1 MYWWLISEFLPTTH
15 KQTKG
20 KIMATTVITGRDIS
34 LSFTGGTDI
43 EAQATSAVL
52 TKTNVRETYQTL
64 DGEAYKTTN
73 IEGTFALSMLADWG
87 KASSVC
93 EALWTAAETA
103 PDTDITVTLTAAT
116 GAQFVFPIMPEFPT
130 AGGSGTDAQ
139 TVDFTFKVSKGE
151 VTETFS

>member
-1 MYWWLISEFLPTTH
+1 
-15 KQTKG
+15 
-20 KIMATTVITGRDIS
+20 MATTVITGRDIS

-64 DGEAYKTTN
+64 DGEAYKTVN

-87 KASSVC
+87 KANSVC

-103 PDTDITVTLTAAT
+103 PDATITMTMTAAS
-116 GAQFVFPIMPEFPT
+116 GAVFAFDVFPEFPT
-130 AGGSGTDAQ
+130 AGGAGTDAQ
-139 TVDFTFKVSKGE
+139 TVDFTFKVQKGA

>member
-1 MYWWLISEFLPTTH
+1 
-15 KQTKG
+15 
-20 KIMATTVITGRDIS
+20 MATTVITGRDIS

-52 TKTNVRETYQTL
+52 TKVNERQTYQTL

-73 IEGTFALSMLADWG
+73 LSGTFELTMLADWG

-93 EALWTAAETA
+93 EAIWTAAESA
-103 PDTDITVTLTAAT
+103 PDTDISVTLTTAT

-130 AGGSGTDAQ
+130 AGGSGVDAQ
-139 TVDFTFKVSKGE
+139 EVTFTFKVSKGA
-151 VTETFS
+151 VVETFS

>member
-1 MYWWLISEFLPTTH
+1 
-15 KQTKG
+15 
-20 KIMATTVITGRDIS
+20 MATTVITGRDIS

-52 TKTNVRETYQTL
+52 TKTNVRERYQTL

-87 KASSVC
+87 KTGSVC

-103 PDTDITVTLTAAT
+103 PDTDITISLTAAT
-116 GAQFVFPIMPEFPT
+116 GAVFSFPVMPEFPT
-130 AGGSGTDAQ
+130 AGGAGTDAQ
-139 TVDFTFKVSKGE
+139 TVDFTFKVSKGA

>member
-1 MYWWLISEFLPTTH
+1 
-15 KQTKG
+15 
-20 KIMATTVITGRDIS
+20 MATTVITGRDIS

-73 IEGTFALSMLADWG
+73 VEATFALSMLADWG
-87 KASSVC
+87 KTGSVC
-93 EALWTAAETA
+93 EALWAAAEA
-103 PDTDITVTLTAAT
+103 PDTTISVTLTAAT
-116 GAQFVFPIMPEFPT
+116 GAQFVFPILPEFPT
-130 AGGSGTDAQ
+130 AGGAGTDAQ
-139 TVDFTFKVSKGE
+139 TVDFTFKVANGA

>member
-1 MYWWLISEFLPTTH
+1 
-15 KQTKG
+15 
-20 KIMATTVITGRDIS
+20 MATTVITGRDIS

-64 DGEAYKTTN
+64 DGEAYKTVN
-73 IEGTFALSMLADWG
+73 IEGTFELSMLADWG
-87 KASSVC
+87 KTSSVC

-103 PDTDITVTLTAAT
+103 PDTSFLITMTAAT
-116 GAQFVFPIMPEFPT
+116 GAVFAFDVFPEFPT
-130 AGGSGTDAQ
+130 AGGAGTDAQ
-139 TVDFTFKVSKGE
+139 TVDFTFKVQKGA

>member
-1 MYWWLISEFLPTTH
+1 
-15 KQTKG
+15 
-20 KIMATTVITGRDIS
+20 MATTVITGRDIS

-73 IEGTFALSMLADWG
+73 VEGTFALSMLADWG
-87 KASSVC
+87 KTSSVC
-93 EALWTAAETA
+93 EALWAAAEA
-103 PDTDITVTLTAAT
+103 PDTTISVTLTAAS
-116 GAQFVFPIMPEFPT
+116 GAQFVFPILPEYPT
-130 AGGSGTDAQ
+130 AGGAGTDAQ
-139 TVDFTFKVSKGE
+139 TVDFTFKIAKGE

>member
-1 MYWWLISEFLPTTH
+1 
-15 KQTKG
+15 
-20 KIMATTVITGRDIS
+20 MATTVITGRDIS

-52 TKTNVRETYQTL
+52 TKTNLRETFQTL

-73 IEGTFALSMLADWG
+73 IEAAFALSMLADWG
-87 KASSVC
+87 KANSVC

-103 PDTDITVTLTAAT
+103 PDATITMTMTAAT
-116 GAQFVFPIMPEFPT
+116 GAVFAFDVFPEFPT
-130 AGGSGTDAQ
+130 AGGAGTDAQ
-139 TVDFTFKVSKGE
+139 TVDFTFKVQKGA